1 MGSRSDAVADLL
13 ADPSAGLHTPTL
25 TTALAASNAE
35 FDPRGGR
42 SSLPTD
48 ADDFD
53 PRGGSTTSIH
63 HRPNLTHV
71 LLPAGGGGGGGGGSL
86 PTDGDADDFDPRGG
100 STTNGWD
107 GAADADFDPRGVD
120 ITGARAST
128 TAAFSALNNA
138 YAPPS
143 MLLSKPQ
150 PTSFLNDCADGPK
163 QLSTPHSEAA
173 PPNQQEDPFAMLL
186 R

>member
-1 MGSRSDAVADLL
+1 
-13 ADPSAGLHTPTL
+13 
-25 TTALAASNAE
+25 
-35 FDPRGGR
+35 
-42 SSLPTD
+42 
-48 ADDFD
+48 
-53 PRGGSTTSIH
+53 
-63 HRPNLTHV
+63 LTHV
-71 LLPAGGGGGGGGGSL
+71 LLPAGGGGGGGGL
-86 PTDGDADDFDPRGG
+86 PTDGDDFDPRGG

-143 MLLSKPQ
+143 CFYPQ
-150 PTSFLNDCADGPK
+150 PTSFLNGCADGTK
-163 QLSTPHSEAA
+163 QPVAEAA

>member
-13 ADPSAGLHTPTL
+13 ADLSAGSH

-42 SSLPTD
+42 SSVPTD

-63 HRPNLTHV
+63 HRPNLTHM
-71 LLPAGGGGGGGGGSL
+71 LLPSGGGGGGSGL

-100 STTNGWD
+100 STTSLAAAKGWD

-143 MLLSKPQ
+143 MLS
-150 PTSFLNDCADGPK
+150 CADGPK
-163 QLSTPHSEAA
+163 QPVSRTTPHSEAA

>member
-13 ADPSAGLHTPTL
+13 ADPSAGSHTPTL

-71 LLPAGGGGGGGGGSL
+71 LLPAGGGGGGGGGGGL
-86 PTDGDADDFDPRGG
+86 PTDGDDFDPRGG

-107 GAADADFDPRGVD
+107 RAADADFDPRGVD

-143 MLLSKPQ
+143 CFYPQ
-150 PTSFLNDCADGPK
+150 PTSFLNDCADGTK
-163 QLSTPHSEAA
+163 QPVAEAA